1 MGTSTA
7 QPFDAPDEHRE
18 FPLGVLDLITVGPL
32 TFGRETLEPGW
43 RWSTHVKPIDGSE
56 RCEFHH
62 VGYQVSGRWICED
75 RDGTQI
81 EVGPG
86 DIYDTPPGHD
96 AWVIGD
102 EPCVCIDFQ
111 GIAEWAAR
119 GAAER
124 VLTTV
129 LFADVVDSTALID
142 RIGDAAWRRLQSQ
155 FFENVHSV
163 LATHGGS
170 LVDTAGDGILARF
183 QSPAAAVR
191 AASALIAAAL
201 RLDLGLRAGVNTGE
215 VSGAREPDRDGRP
228 CRGTDHGQGRPRG
241 GSRHL
246 HYPRSHPRRGPR
258 LRGSR
263 RGGAEGRARPPFA
276 VRPPH
281 PHIRLVTV
289 LGRADQGHHVGCHGG
304 L

>member
-1 MGTSTA
+1 MHS
-7 QPFDAPDEHRE
+7 FDAPDEHRE

-32 TFGRETLEPGW
+32 TFGRTAVEPEW
-43 RWSTHVKPIDGSE
+43 RWSTHVRPIVGTE

-96 AWVIGD
+96 AWAIGD
-102 EPCVCIDFQ
+102 EPCVSIDFQ
-111 GIAEWAAR
+111 GMFGWAAG
-119 GAAER
+119 GAAAR

-142 RIGDAAWRRLQSQ
+142 RIGDAAWRHVQSQ
-155 FFENVHSV
+155 FFEDVQSV
-163 LATHGGS
+163 LATQGGL

-183 QSPAAAVR
+183 QSPVAAVR
-191 AASALIAAAL
+191 AASALVAAAR

-215 VSGAREPDRDGRP
+215 VEQVDGSLTGMAVHVGARVMATAGPGEVLVTSITRDLTLDAGVDYEDRGTVELKGVPGLRSLYALRTQASGA
-228 CRGTDHGQGRPRG
+228 
-241 GSRHL
+241 
-246 HYPRSHPRRGPR
+246 
-258 LRGSR
+258 
-263 RGGAEGRARPPFA
+263 
-276 VRPPH
+276 
-281 PHIRLVTV
+281 
-289 LGRADQGHHVGCHGG
+289 
-304 L
+304 

>member
-32 TFGRETLEPGW
+32 TVGRETLEPGW
-43 RWSTHVKPIDGSE
+43 RWSTHVKPIAGTE

-215 VSGAREPDRDGRP
+215 VEQAHGNLTGMAVHVGARIMARAGPGEVLVTSTTRDLTLDAGLDYEDRGAVELKGVP
-228 CRGTDHGQGRPRG
+228 G
-241 GSRHL
+241 
-246 HYPRSHPRRGPR
+246 PRSLYA
-258 LRGSR
+258 LRTHTSGS
-263 RGGAEGRARPPFA
+263 
-276 VRPPH
+276 
-281 PHIRLVTV
+281 
-289 LGRADQGHHVGCHGG
+289 
-304 L
+304 